1 MKVIIDAWMLDVYE
15 SWLNGVSLHWVSA
28 SLRLQL
34 HQGGRIHNE
43 LRRGPSQLIEFGWL
57 CS

>member
-1 MKVIIDAWMLDVYE
+1 MKVIIGTWMIDVCE
-15 SWLNGVSLHWVSA
+15 SWLIGVSLLRVGA
-28 SLRLQL
+28 RLRLQL
-34 HQGGRIHNE
+34 CQGGRVHNE